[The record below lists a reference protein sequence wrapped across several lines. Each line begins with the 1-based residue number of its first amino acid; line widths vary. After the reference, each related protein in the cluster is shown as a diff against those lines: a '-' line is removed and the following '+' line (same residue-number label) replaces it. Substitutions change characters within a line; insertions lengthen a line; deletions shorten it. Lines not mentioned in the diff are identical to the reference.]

1 MLMKPISIQ
10 DWSTVER
17 SRINLRQII
26 ITNGKLI
33 YMSEQRTVVDVV
45 YV

>member
-1 MLMKPISIQ
+1 MKPIFIQ
-10 DWSTVER
+10 NCSTVER

-33 YMSEQRTVVDVV
+33 YMPEQRTVVDVV
-45 YV
+45 YMYV